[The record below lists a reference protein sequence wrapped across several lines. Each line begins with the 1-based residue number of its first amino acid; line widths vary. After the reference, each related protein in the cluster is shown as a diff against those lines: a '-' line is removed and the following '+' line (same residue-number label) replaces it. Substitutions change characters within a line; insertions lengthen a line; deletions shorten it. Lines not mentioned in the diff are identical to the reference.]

1 MSEADSAWHMLN
13 GGHEGRDG
21 PAVTSSSWRIL
32 GRMGQCGRLRGGL
45 WAIAITLG
53 IGLAAS
59 CGGSSGNG
67 PGAGQAS
74 SSGGASSSGDTSS
87 SGTSSSGTSSS
98 GTSSGG
104 TSSGDTSSSGTSGG
118 PVGDGSAGTCLG
130 ADVLSAMGKSKLLVG
145 LSTGDDAVADAAPFD
160 IRYEYIS
167 GGLFDA
173 SSVCASCASGCTA
186 NGKTCANSGG
196 GCAWWG
202 CYQDDTKK
210 PGLYVRDFIAT
221 ATNPTPP
228 QITMYTYYELLQ
240 VLQAKLGPNATVEG
254 KLEVSQ
260 GATDTGIMTRYFA
273 DWRFLLQQIG
283 SASAILHIEPD
294 FWGYANQAGADPT
307 QLKAAVASVNPT
319 DCGSLP
325 NTIAG
330 MGQCMIAMVRKYA
343 PHAFVGLQASAWMT
357 GPDVAANTDPT
368 LDVAA
373 EARKAATFLAACG
386 ESSADLIVVETSD
399 RDAGYD
405 QSQGDKTAFWDVTN
419 KTLPD
424 FHQDFAW
431 VKALTEALGK
441 PALFWQMPL
450 GNANQ
455 NNTNSHWKDNRVD
468 YFFAHED
475 ELAAAHVLGAAYGA
489 GAGGQTI
496 PGLAGDPAGDGG
508 NLIAKTKAYA
518 AAGGQAFCP

>member
-1 MSEADSAWHMLN
+1 PLSGRGRGAHRRAVPLARAGRRARVSAGSARRTRRIREVRPGVSEADSAWHMLN

-74 SSGGASSSGDTSS
+74 SSGGAS
-87 SGTSSSGTSSS
+87 
-98 GTSSGG
+98 
-104 TSSGDTSSSGTSGG
+104 SGG

-330 MGQCMIAMVRKYA
+330 MG
-343 PHAFVGLQASAWMT
+343 
-357 GPDVAANTDPT
+357 
-368 LDVAA
+368 
-373 EARKAATFLAACG
+373 
-386 ESSADLIVVETSD
+386 
-399 RDAGYD
+399 
-405 QSQGDKTAFWDVTN
+405 
-419 KTLPD
+419 
-424 FHQDFAW
+424 
-431 VKALTEALGK
+431 
-441 PALFWQMPL
+441 
-450 GNANQ
+450 
-455 NNTNSHWKDNRVD
+455 
-468 YFFAHED
+468 
-475 ELAAAHVLGAAYGA
+475 
-489 GAGGQTI
+489 
-496 PGLAGDPAGDGG
+496 
-508 NLIAKTKAYA
+508 
-518 AAGGQAFCP
+518 